1 MNERSSD
8 ATRKRPH
15 VVVVGAGFGGLEATQ
30 RLARLPVRVTLLD
43 RHNYHTF
50 TPLLYQVA
58 TAGLEPEEIAKPVRS
73 ILRGRRN
80 ARFRVAEV
88 QSVDLTAR
96 RLHSSEGDLDYD
108 YLILA
113 AGSTNSFFGL
123 PGVAAGAIGL
133 KDVEEAMALRNH
145 ILARFEDAVWEQDAD
160 RRRAL
165 LTFVVVGGGPTGVEF
180 SGALAEL
187 IAHVLPHDYP
197 DQNLGD
203 ARVVL
208 LEASDHLLGMFAP
221 SLQRAAQRALRERG
235 VEVRLNCAVERLDG
249 ESLQLHGGERI
260 EAATVM
266 WAAGVRAEDLA
277 AQVGAA
283 QGRAGR
289 VSVLPTLQLEGHP
302 EVYAIGDFAGAH
314 DERGDPL
321 PQVAPVAIQAAAAAV
336 TNIARALAGQPPLPF
351 RYRDKGV
358 MATIGR
364 KEAIAQVGPLRLS
377 GFLAWLAWLGLHI
390 VELIGF
396 RNRVFVLLDWGWN
409 YFTWDR
415 AVRLILGPTTDPRSR
430 RER

>member
-1 MNERSSD
+1 MNVRGT
-8 ATRKRPH
+8 AGGVQPPH
-15 VVVVGAGFGGLEATQ
+15 VVVVGAGFGGLAAAR

-73 ILRGRRN
+73 ILRGQPN

-88 QSVDLTAR
+88 QSVDLAAR
-96 RLHSSEGDLDYD
+96 RLRTNEGDLDYD

-145 ILARFEDAVWEQDAD
+145 ILSRFEDAAWERDAL

-187 IAHVLPHDYP
+187 IAHVLPQDYP
-197 DQNLGD
+197 DQNLGE
-203 ARVVL
+203 ARVL
-208 LEASDHLLGMFAP
+208 LVEASDHLLGMFAP
-221 SLQRAAQRALRERG
+221 SLQRAAQQALSQRG
-235 VEVRLNCAVERLDG
+235 VVVRLNCAVERLDG
-249 ESLQLHGGERI
+249 TTLTLHGGEHV

-266 WAAGVRAEDLA
+266 WAAGVRAEELA
-277 AQVGAA
+277 AALGVQ
-283 QGRAGR
+283 QGRGGR
-289 VSVLPTLQLEGHP
+289 VAVLPTLQLDGRP
-302 EVYAIGDFAGAH
+302 EVFAIGDMAGAQ
-314 DERGDPL
+314 DTSGDLL
-321 PQVAPVAIQAAAAAV
+321 PQVAPVAMQAAVTAV
-336 TNIARALAGQPPLPF
+336 TNIARDLAGQPPLPF
-351 RYRDKGV
+351 RYRDRGV

-377 GFLAWLAWLGLHI
+377 GFVAWLAWLGLHI

-396 RNRVFVLLDWGWN
+396 RNRLFVLLDWSWN

-415 AVRLILGPTTDPRSR
+415 AVRLILGQTTDPHAHRDG
-430 RER
+430 

>member
-1 MNERSSD
+1 
-8 ATRKRPH
+8 
-15 VVVVGAGFGGLEATQ
+15 
-30 RLARLPVRVTLLD
+30 
-43 RHNYHTF
+43 
-50 TPLLYQVA
+50 
-58 TAGLEPEEIAKPVRS
+58 
-73 ILRGRRN
+73 
-80 ARFRVAEV
+80 V

-249 ESLQLHGGERI
+249 ELLQLHGGERI

-321 PQVAPVAIQAAAAAV
+321 PQVAPVAIQAAVAAV